1 MSSKKLSQIIK
12 KEILSDECDYDYI
25 YECLS
30 DNLEETISGILN
42 SFKTLFKN
50 IEKEDYQEKFDI
62 LINLINKYIK
72 KNKNK
77 KNLEILY
84 DKTDVFLDNLSKSF
98 NANEIYELEK
108 YISMII
114 DMQNKCLLRP
124 LKKIHNEKYNFMI
137 YLIFESKNIELL
149 SKYIVD
155 NMKELLINNTILSS
169 VFATV
174 IEHYLNIGN
183 YNEIEVNY
191 YNQVINLFLKGKLY
205 DKLMKDDKNNFI
217 KILKTSDK
225 QHVIKLV
232 DRIEND
238 LLITDGELSRQYNI
252 SFDFPDD
259 LEKFKYTDDG
269 MVDFTNQDI
278 ITIDNEFDKCLDD
291 AVYIE
296 KKDDGTYKLYIH
308 LANPTSIIP
317 YYSNTMQEALK
328 RNKTIYL
335 EDREITIFEDYLA
348 NDILSILPGKKTN
361 TMTFIIDIDTDYTI
375 ILDNIKV
382 VEGVVINRNKLSYEK
397 VDSILRKAND
407 DDLSKQLILLSE
419 ICSKLSNAQIQML
432 NYHKLENTIRGT
444 NNTNS
449 ANSDTSSSHSIVEN
463 SMVFVNRLPDIINK
477 YYNLGLILPYRV
489 QTKFTEE
496 DVTSI
501 LSNIKNINPD
511 SRAFRNIVKNHLMV
525 SKYSIVNTG
534 HIGLGVDGYVRI
546 GSSAR
551 RAMDDLALYVIKDL
565 YIDRDKGDLDIKYDF
580 WSKEVDY
587 WCKYANIKSY
597 ENDNFAEQYNYLLSK
612 GKILKK

>member
-12 KEILSDECDYDYI
+12 KEILLEECDYEYI
-25 YECLS
+25 YGCLN
-30 DNLEETISGILN
+30 DNLEETMSGILN

-50 IEKEDYQEKFDI
+50 INDEFYQEKFNT
-62 LINLINKYIK
+62 LVNLISKYIK

-77 KNLEILY
+77 KDLEVLY
-84 DKTDVFLDNLSKSF
+84 DKIDVFLDNLSKSF
-98 NANEIYELEK
+98 NANEIFELEK
-108 YISMII
+108 YISIVI
-114 DMQNKCLLRP
+114 DIQNKCLLRP
-124 LKKIHNEKYNFMI
+124 LKKGHSEKYNFMI

-149 SKYIVD
+149 SKYIID
-155 NMKELLINNTILSS
+155 NMKELLISNTVLSS

-174 IEHYLNIGN
+174 IEKYINTED
-183 YNEIEVNY
+183 YNEIEINY
-191 YNQVINLFLKGKLY
+191 YDQVINLFLKGKLY
-205 DKLMKDDKNNFI
+205 NKLMQDDRNNFI

-225 QHVIKLV
+225 KHVIKLV
-232 DRIEND
+232 ERIEND
-238 LLITDGELSRQYNI
+238 LLIEDGELAKQYNV
-252 SFDFPDD
+252 SFEFPDD
-259 LEKFKYTDDG
+259 LEEFKYTDEG
-269 MVDFTNQDI
+269 MVDFTNQNI

-291 AVYIE
+291 ALYIE
-296 KKDDGTYKLYIH
+296 KNEDGTYKLYIH

-317 YYSNTMQEALK
+317 YYSNTMKEALR

-348 NDILSILPGKKTN
+348 NNILSILPEKKTN

-375 ILDNIKV
+375 MLDNIKV

-407 DDLSKQLILLSE
+407 DELTKQLVLLSE
-419 ICSKLSNAQIQML
+419 VCSKLSSAQIQML

-444 NNTNS
+444 HNTNS
-449 ANSDTSSSHSIVEN
+449 AKSDTSYSHSIVEN

-477 YYNLGLILPYRV
+477 YYNLDLVLPYRV

-501 LSNIKNINPD
+501 LSNIKNINPN

-534 HIGLGVDGYVRI
+534 HIGLGVDGYVRV

-565 YIDRDKGDLDIKYDF
+565 YINRDKGDLDIKYDF
-580 WSKEVDY
+580 WNEEVDY

-597 ENDNFAEQYNYLLSK
+597 ENDNFSEQYNYLLAK